1 MRKPFVRQDRVAQI
15 VEYPCVPV
23 QVDGGDGMVEVA
35 KRILQDVYKRQVYR
49 EPAGVE
55 ISTYYGLH
63 MLSQSYEYTVI
74 Y

>member
-35 KRILQDVYKRQVYR
+35 KRILQHDNPHLGSGKAQVAQDVYKRQMFF
-49 EPAGVE
+49 
-55 ISTYYGLH
+55 ISLT
-63 MLSQSYEYTVI
+63 QNKK
-74 Y
+74 